1 MYKKQMILTKCLP
14 KRGFMKNRNFI
25 SGLGDTELV
34 KIFNEAFAKVAF
46 NNDISNFQTNVIR
59 TAGQDSVDFEVDIFG
74 MAGTP
79 PMELFK
85 NSLIKNEERSL
96 LIKRDDKGVMQ
107 VDLVP
112 DRTVFL
118 NGNDYRITYRSK

>member
-1 MYKKQMILTKCLP
+1 
-14 KRGFMKNRNFI
+14 MKNRNFI